1 MPCHL
6 EIVKFV
12 SLSTSLFCHF
22 ECSTTRHVD
31 VSELRQAACGAYY
44 KLKLSVGHCGFRHTL
59 NAPRVD
65 VPKLRQAACGAYQK
79 QTFCWT

>member
-6 EIVKFV
+6 EILKFV
-12 SLSTSLFCHF
+12 SLSTSFFFILNVAQL
-22 ECSTTRHVD
+22 ELRQ

-44 KLKLSVGHCGFRHTL
+44 KLKLSVGHSGFRHTL